1 MLRGIGTTLLDPIIH
16 PYAGAIGDTFILQA
30 DNARLCTTRFL
41 QQYLEAETIV

>member
-30 DNARLCTTRFL
+30 DNARPYPARLL
-41 QQYLEAETIV
+41 KPYLEA